1 MCASQP
7 HAHLRARL
15 RRRPRGF
22 TLPEAILAIV
32 VLGVGLAGLLLA
44 FATVAK
50 SSADPVLQQQMM
62 AVAQELLEEIQ
73 LKPYAPAANAAPTGC
88 ARDTFNDVADYHGY
102 SSTGICTLDGTA
114 IAALAGYSVSVSV
127 LPGTLGGVA
136 AARRIVVTVSQG
148 GQSLQLVGWRVD
160 YA

>member
-73 LKPYAPAANAAPTGC
+73 LKPYAPAANGLG
-88 ARDTFNDVADYHGY
+88 DSGFGY
-102 SSTGICTLDGTA
+102 PFVNGSGIIGSNLY
-114 IAALAGYSVSVSV
+114 LAGNFS
-127 LPGTLGGVA
+127 GIGAEA
-136 AARRIVVTVSQG
+136 ASHQG
-148 GQSLQLVGWRVD
+148 D
-160 YA
+160 A